1 MKGQEDENTQKVRC
15 QSLLEFIL
23 LEKSLGCLRR
33 LQVRS
38 GLELSHQEF
47 MRR

>member
-1 MKGQEDENTQKVRC
+1 MKGQEDENTQKVQC
-15 QSLLEFIL
+15 QFLSEFTL
-23 LEKSLGCLRR
+23 LEKRLGCLRR

>member
-1 MKGQEDENTQKVRC
+1 MKGQEDENTQKV
-15 QSLLEFIL
+15 QSQFLSEFIL
-23 LEKSLGCLRR
+23 FQKSLGCLRR